1 MAEAV
6 AVLRA
11 KKQAEGR
18 EVAEEDV
25 GEASFSRSKS
35 LLDDNF
41 EAYEAANY
49 RMWVRSKSD
58 NQPSRKSTGSR
69 RRKQHSLDFLDSQ
82 GRFTPQNAELMA
94 RLASSSS
101 PSPLVSVNEDREGQG
116 DDGNEVY
123 GGIRAEGGAERLA
136 EEGRSGGEGLGSE
149 GARDSS
155 GNSSSGSSH
164 GSAADEDR
172 GLRGFLQQCRPRN
185 RRANHTR
192 ADESS
197 ADGADG
203 GEGGE
208 GKATAAGGPLK
219 RSLTEDATGETMARS
234 MCAAGSLKG
243 LTGGA
248 SLSQSTRDVLQD
260 AEMDEMDGEVL
271 QEAFSRVVG
280 LQQRV
285 QHYRDLGGFVVLMA
299 LFITILYLQADSSR
313 SYEITAAHAV
323 LFPPGM
329 RQDASNTF
337 NGPDDL
343 YSWLNTSI
351 IQSLWRDPACGTGS
365 CDRPF
370 QYPAFGRFG
379 CQADCGI
386 FPNLT
391 SIVIRLSSQLDTQ
404 QAADESSW
412 NLCMVN
418 PVSLCWYETF
428 QPFPLGTADVS
439 VALDIPDGDW
449 VVVLNAPGGGIR
461 GTVHAPPPGTQRI
474 NIVGAA
480 STLELAA
487 WGYCEHDDDVDA
499 ANQAQPSGGSAGAAP
514 DVCRDTCARLV
525 ACLPATCGRAFT
537 EREVAGAFVDCARMC
552 IVAPSSITS
561 YADTTCRIPEIAM
574 LFSNTPCNVSVNA
587 TAHIARLARRKAQAK
602 HRRLHSHRYSYWTS
616 AALPD
621 AAPPVFATPAA
632 AASTAD
638 DTVAAALPA
647 PAVQGSPGAAVATL
661 PPQTPA
667 SAAPPAAAAMAAV
680 GTAATADPALPSLWS
695 LLGATDRQRLT
706 ALQVAVSRS
715 LFTMAKDRCLA
726 GRAPG
731 AEAMQVAGA
740 TMHTLGGPGSA
751 RWRIVACLCTMLGGP
766 STTLDECRFTN
777 ETGQQ
782 VVSDADMYAYLRR
795 THVSGGR
802 MISAQHM
809 RRFVQTMVAAVRSV
823 TPMADEAAARLN
835 SLMHSFDDAIVNSD
849 SVGCSQGGAW
859 LPWRT
864 GVTHNTTIHVGDK
877 VTWVWDDDLPHS
889 LRVAGMGEAGD
900 PLFLGFGGD
909 RLAVSRQMVCTPMN
923 VGAGDM
929 SDDPVPCVLRM
940 EDEPA
945 GTFAYSKVFGQP
957 ISINYQDGALPATA
971 GDTLSSSSSS
981 PTSMTTSILTVLPA
995 RTGVDAAAATYECAP
1010 GCLLRRLANGVC
1022 DAACNTPACAFD
1034 GGDCACVDQLFG
1046 PGICACPPGHT
1057 RRDDGS
1063 CCLSTAVGTNLNFHF
1078 SLQRYGPNYTES
1090 NYVFAAERG
1099 FAATRYVSRR
1109 NRLLIGMMLQQE
1121 RWGTQHCSGPGLLHL
1136 AGWCSNGTSTEPFGV
1151 NPHFLPTSAIYDS
1164 AASANM
1170 SQLDNNTFGFKLRF
1184 NPQGLPYGFIYPMES
1199 LTTYPLVFGINLDN
1213 EAATRRLQY
1222 LVDGSYIDNGTRSID
1237 ISFITFN
1244 GETLTFV
1251 LTTVRCT
1258 VNGGG
1263 SMDVSF
1269 KSQPAAMAMYD
1280 TSADNIVRLVLEIIY
1295 LVGLLWNV
1303 CGELQEMADR
1313 AAKDGSVLSYF
1324 EQAWNWID
1332 MLSLSLQVAAVVIW
1346 VVLWRYVEAFDMQPR
1361 YDIYYTLLE
1370 MPRYWAVP
1378 NPPTGFISANQAF
1391 ADLRNIINLRAI
1403 YFALQGI
1410 NLFFVMIR
1418 LLKVMDFQP
1427 YLGVITRSLALATPS
1442 LLHFF
1447 LLSFTIFFCFSMY
1460 GYLVFGGAM
1469 ELFST
1474 VLNSMFSLFLLLI
1487 NDNGSAYF
1495 LQRLES
1501 WDLIA
1506 AMLFFFMFIVFMVF
1520 ILLNF
1525 LIAIIVDA
1533 FMSVQDSDV
1542 VATSIAADLA
1552 HIFKYKWNCWRG
1564 RYLPYRVILD
1574 RLVDLGAKD
1583 TRIKEENPR
1592 MRRFNSIKRRVA
1604 SMLSGDRG
1612 SADKPAHFARSE
1624 NQPAF
1629 PSAVS
1634 DSRVRRQH
1642 VLTVREKRIDAI
1654 SLAMILQRRQD
1665 KAAKKV
1671 RQSAAS
1677 MSAKALYISPS
1688 TCENGAMWGA
1698 VPWAA
1703 NEEQLEQLS
1712 QAVVLQCGEVVK
1724 QAALPVK
1731 KPVQKLSL
1739 AHVQEEVV
1747 RGHESVEELRGM
1759 MADMQSDMRAM
1770 MALLDRA
1777 LPALRAQGHLVSRSA
1792 SPLPGQQ
1799 PLVQPRL
1806 KVPQVN
1812 EEGEGLGA
1820 VEACGMGVGERAVVD
1835 EGLRSGSGRSS
1846 GIVSSSRSPSS
1857 RRASGRRVVFQ
1868 DEALDG
1874 GEGGVSGVSA
1884 EELW

>member
-69 RRKQHSLDFLDSQ
+69 RRKQHNLDFLDSQ

-101 PSPLVSVNEDREGQG
+101 PSPLVSVNEVREGQG
-116 DDGNEVY
+116 DDGKEVY

-164 GSAADEDR
+164 GSAADDDR
-172 GLRGFLQQCRPRN
+172 GLRGFLRQCRPRS
-185 RRANHTR
+185 RRASHTR

-313 SYEITAAHAV
+313 SYQITAAHAV
-323 LFPPGM
+323 LFPPGSSSHPCSHPSPPRRSFASSHPPPCVHLSPPREQGM

-337 NGPDDL
+337 NGPDDF

-351 IQSLWRDPACGTGS
+351 VQSLWTDPACGTGS

-379 CQADCGI
+379 CEADCGI

-449 VVVLNAPGGGIR
+449 VMVLNAPAGGIR

-474 NIVGAA
+474 SIVGAA

-514 DVCRDTCARLV
+514 DVCRDTCAKLV
-525 ACLPATCGRAFT
+525 VCLPATCGRAFT

-552 IVAPSSITS
+552 IVAPSSITT
-561 YADTTCRIPEIAM
+561 YADTTCRMPEIAM
-574 LFSNTPCNVSVNA
+574 IFSNTPCNVSAVNA

-602 HRRLHSHRYSYWTS
+602 HRRLHPHRYSYWTS
-616 AALPD
+616 SALPD

-632 AASTAD
+632 A
-638 DTVAAALPA
+638 
-647 PAVQGSPGAAVATL
+647 
-661 PPQTPA
+661 
-667 SAAPPAAAAMAAV
+667 
-680 GTAATADPALPSLWS
+680 
-695 LLGATDRQRLT
+695 RLT

-726 GRAPG
+726 GRSPG
-731 AEAMQVAGA
+731 AEVMQVAGA
-740 TMHTLGGPGSA
+740 TNHTLGGPGSV

-766 STTLDECRFTN
+766 STTLDECRFTD
-777 ETGQQ
+777 EAGQPL
-782 VVSDADMYAYLRR
+782 VEGGEMYAYLQRM
-795 THVSGGR
+795 HVSGGR

-809 RRFVQTMVAAVRSV
+809 RRFVQTMVAALRSV

-835 SLMHSFDDAIVNSD
+835 SLMHSFDDAIVTSD
-849 SVGCSQGGAW
+849 TVGCSQGGAW

-923 VGAGDM
+923 LGAGDM

-940 EDEPA
+940 EDEPV
-945 GTFAYSKVFGQP
+945 GTFAYSRVFGQP

-971 GDTLSSSSSS
+971 GDALSSSSSS
-981 PTSMTTSILTVLPA
+981 SSSTTSMTTSILTVLPA
-995 RTGVDAAAATYECAP
+995 RTGVDAAAGFVNSTTTVFNTTTTNTTATYECAP

-1034 GGDCACVDQLFG
+1034 GGDCACVDPLFG
-1046 PGICACPPGHT
+1046 PGICACPPSHT

-1063 CCLSTAVGTNLNFHF
+1063 CCLSTAVGTNLNFPF

-1121 RWGTQHCSGPGLLHL
+1121 RWGTQQCSGPGLLHL
-1136 AGWCSNGTSTEPFGV
+1136 AGWCSNGTSREPFGV

-1170 SQLDNNTFGFKLRF
+1170 TQLDNNTFGFKLQF
-1184 NPQGLPYGFIYPMES
+1184 NPQGLP
-1199 LTTYPLVFGINLDN
+1199 
-1213 EAATRRLQY
+1213 
-1222 LVDGSYIDNGTRSID
+1222 
-1237 ISFITFN
+1237 
-1244 GETLTFV
+1244 
-1251 LTTVRCT
+1251 
-1258 VNGGG
+1258 
-1263 SMDVSF
+1263 
-1269 KSQPAAMAMYD
+1269 
-1280 TSADNIVRLVLEIIY
+1280 
-1295 LVGLLWNV
+1295 
-1303 CGELQEMADR
+1303 
-1313 AAKDGSVLSYF
+1313 
-1324 EQAWNWID
+1324 
-1332 MLSLSLQVAAVVIW
+1332 
-1346 VVLWRYVEAFDMQPR
+1346 
-1361 YDIYYTLLE
+1361 
-1370 MPRYWAVP
+1370 
-1378 NPPTGFISANQAF
+1378 
-1391 ADLRNIINLRAI
+1391 
-1403 YFALQGI
+1403 
-1410 NLFFVMIR
+1410 
-1418 LLKVMDFQP
+1418 
-1427 YLGVITRSLALATPS
+1427 
-1442 LLHFF
+1442 
-1447 LLSFTIFFCFSMY
+1447 
-1460 GYLVFGGAM
+1460 
-1469 ELFST
+1469 
-1474 VLNSMFSLFLLLI
+1474 
-1487 NDNGSAYF
+1487 
-1495 LQRLES
+1495 
-1501 WDLIA
+1501 
-1506 AMLFFFMFIVFMVF
+1506 
-1520 ILLNF
+1520 
-1525 LIAIIVDA
+1525 
-1533 FMSVQDSDV
+1533 
-1542 VATSIAADLA
+1542 
-1552 HIFKYKWNCWRG
+1552 
-1564 RYLPYRVILD
+1564 
-1574 RLVDLGAKD
+1574 
-1583 TRIKEENPR
+1583 
-1592 MRRFNSIKRRVA
+1592 
-1604 SMLSGDRG
+1604 
-1612 SADKPAHFARSE
+1612 
-1624 NQPAF
+1624 
-1629 PSAVS
+1629 
-1634 DSRVRRQH
+1634 
-1642 VLTVREKRIDAI
+1642 
-1654 SLAMILQRRQD
+1654 
-1665 KAAKKV
+1665 
-1671 RQSAAS
+1671 
-1677 MSAKALYISPS
+1677 
-1688 TCENGAMWGA
+1688 
-1698 VPWAA
+1698 
-1703 NEEQLEQLS
+1703 
-1712 QAVVLQCGEVVK
+1712 
-1724 QAALPVK
+1724 
-1731 KPVQKLSL
+1731 
-1739 AHVQEEVV
+1739 
-1747 RGHESVEELRGM
+1747 
-1759 MADMQSDMRAM
+1759 
-1770 MALLDRA
+1770 
-1777 LPALRAQGHLVSRSA
+1777 
-1792 SPLPGQQ
+1792 
-1799 PLVQPRL
+1799 
-1806 KVPQVN
+1806 
-1812 EEGEGLGA
+1812 
-1820 VEACGMGVGERAVVD
+1820 
-1835 EGLRSGSGRSS
+1835 
-1846 GIVSSSRSPSS
+1846 
-1857 RRASGRRVVFQ
+1857 
-1868 DEALDG
+1868 
-1874 GEGGVSGVSA
+1874 
-1884 EELW
+1884 